1 MMGETRRVFG
11 RMEDGT
17 EVELLSLGNG
27 TLSCEIVSHGAALR
41 SLRAPDRDGKPV
53 DVVLG
58 YETLAEYVAQ
68 GGHLGACVGRYAN
81 RIAAG
86 EFTLDGQSY
95 QLALN
100 NGANHLHGGPT
111 GYSRRVWTVEEVSS
125 DRAVLSIDS
134 PDGDEGYPGHVRVRM
149 TYRLDGPAL
158 VLRYEASVEGKA
170 TVLNLTN
177 HSYFDL
183 AGQGSGTV
191 GEQTIR
197 LCASRYTPSR
207 PDGIPTGEIVPVEGT
222 PMDLRTEVPIGSH
235 WGSDYEQIRQFGGYD
250 HNFILDGEGTRLA
263 ARARSGKT
271 GIGMEV
277 WTDQP
282 GIQFYTANGLS
293 ARPGKDGASYAPHAG
308 FCLETQ
314 HFPDSPNEPAFPT
327 TVLRPGETFVSTTR
341 FVFSAED

>member
-1 MMGETRRVFG
+1 MDGTRRAFG

-27 TLSCEIVSHGAALR
+27 TLSCEIVTYGA
-41 SLRAPDRDGKPV
+41 SLRALRVPDRTGRPV

-58 YETLAEYVAQ
+58 YDTLGEYTSQ

-86 EFTLDGQSY
+86 TFTLDGVAY

-100 NGANHLHGGPT
+100 NGKNHLHGGPT
-111 GYSRRVWTVEEVSS
+111 GYSKRVWTV
-125 DRAVLSIDS
+125 DGTGPDHAVLSIDS
-134 PDGDEGYPGHVRVRM
+134 PDGDEGYPGHVRVRV
-149 TYRLDGPAL
+149 TYRLDGAAL

-177 HSYFDL
+177 HTYFDL
-183 AGQGSGTV
+183 AGSGSGTV
-191 GEQTIR
+191 GEQEIR

-207 PDGIPTGEIVPVEGT
+207 PDGIPTGEIVPVDGT
-222 PMDLRTEVPIGSH
+222 PMDLREGVRIGDRWDSAF
-235 WGSDYEQIRQFGGYD
+235 EQIRQFGGYD
-250 HNFILDGEGTRLA
+250 HDFVLDGEGMRPA
-263 ARARSGKT
+263 ARARSGRT
-271 GIGMEV
+271 GIAMEA

-293 ARPGKDGASYAPHAG
+293 ARPGKDGAAYGPHAG

-314 HFPDSPNEPAFPT
+314 HLPDSPNEPTFPS
-327 TVLRPGETFVSTTR
+327 TVLRPGETFVTTTR
-341 FVFSAED
+341 FVFSTED